1 MPDPRLLLCDCAGTQ
16 TVDADRIGAATGLAC
31 SRVHTGLCTHQL
43 EHAQKALAEG
53 DEVIVACQQEAPVF
67 EALAEAMDA
76 PVPLFVD
83 IRDRAGWSDEGG
95 KAAPKMAALLAG
107 ALTPLRPAP
116 VRDISS
122 EGMCLILGHP
132 DTVLPVAERL
142 ADDLAVTCLLTETPD
157 LMPGAVRRFDVA
169 LGRLKRAQGGFG
181 AFKVTIAG
189 YRALEPAGRGAPQF
203 GEAQAEAASECDII
217 LDLSGGVPLLHPAG
231 HRDGYLRADPGDPLA
246 VADAARKAAG
256 MVGTFEKPLYVRLQ
270 PELCA
275 HSRAEQ
281 VGCTRCIDACAT
293 GAIQPAG
300 DHVQVDPDVCAGCGA
315 CASVC
320 PSEAIA
326 FDAPGADYIFAQLR
340 AMGEAWRKAGGPG
353 APRLLVHDAD
363 HGRQMIALAARFGR
377 GLPADVIPLEVPSL
391 SIFGHAEAMVAL
403 ASGFSKVDLLLS
415 PDSER
420 DVLEGQGALVAA
432 LTAGVGLEGVRMGMI
447 DVADPDALSDTL
459 YTAKAPA
466 HPTASVLAMGR
477 RRDVT
482 RLAARALAGETLP
495 DAPVPLP
502 AGAPYGTIVL
512 NDDACTLCLSCASL
526 CPSGAILDHPDRPE
540 MRFKEDAC
548 LQCGLCVTICPENA
562 ITLQPQM
569 DLSDT
574 AFREREMKSEEPFAC
589 IECGVEFGV
598 KSMIGRTVERMEA
611 KGVKPEVTRLMQM
624 CPDCKVRAQY
634 HQENNPFGMG
644 ERPMVRTAES
654 ENDSTDPDKG
664 GRGGGG
670 PTLH

>member
-1 MPDPRLLLCDCAGTQ
+1 MPEPRLLLCDCAGTQ
-16 TVDADRIGAATGLAC
+16 TIDPARIGQATGLSC
-31 SRVHTGLCTHQL
+31 SRVFTGLCTHQL
-43 EHAQKALAEG
+43 EHARTAMADG
-53 DEVIVACQQEAPVF
+53 GEVVVACRQEAPVF
-67 EALAEAMDA
+67 EALAEELDA
-76 PVPLFVD
+76 PAPLCVD
-83 IRDRAGWSDEGG
+83 IRDRAGWSDEGAQ
-95 KAAPKMAALLAG
+95 AAPKMAALLAA

-116 VRDISS
+116 VRDIGS
-122 EGMCLILGHP
+122 EGMCLIIGHP
-132 DTVLPVAERL
+132 DTVLPVAEGL
-142 ADDLAVTCLLTETPD
+142 ADDLAVTCLLSAEPD
-157 LMPGAVRRFDVA
+157 LMPGVVRRFDVA
-169 LGRLKRAQGGFG
+169 LGRMKRAQGGFG

-189 YRALEPAGRGAPQF
+189 YRALEPGGRGAPRF
-203 GEAQAEAASECDII
+203 GAAQPEAASECDII
-217 LDLSGGVPLLHPAG
+217 LDLSGGTPLLHPAG

-246 VADAARKAAG
+246 VANAARKAAG

-275 HSRAEQ
+275 HSRAQ
-281 VGCTRCIDACAT
+281 QTGCTRCIDACAT
-293 GAIQPAG
+293 GAILPAG
-300 DHVQVDPDVCAGCGA
+300 DHVKVDPDVCAGCGA
-315 CASVC
+315 CSSVC

-326 FDAPGADYIFAQLR
+326 FEAPTAEYTFARLR
-340 AMGEAWRKAGGPG
+340 TMGEAWRKAGGTG
-353 APRLLVHDAD
+353 APRLLVHDEE

-403 ASGFSKVDLLLS
+403 ASGFSRIELLLS

-420 DVLEGQGALVAA
+420 DILEREAALVSA
-432 LTAGVGLEGVRMGMI
+432 LAAGVGLEGGRIGMI
-447 DVADPDALSDTL
+447 DQSDPDALSEVL
-459 YTAKAPA
+459 HAGRAPA
-466 HPTASVLAMGR
+466 HPATSVLAMGR

-482 RLAARALAGETLP
+482 RLAARALAGDRLP
-495 DAPVPLP
+495 EAPVPLP

-512 NDDACTLCLSCASL
+512 NHDACTLCLSCAGL

-548 LQCGLCVTICPENA
+548 LQCGICVSICPENA
-562 ITLQPQM
+562 LSLQPQM

-574 AFREREMKSEEPFAC
+574 AFRAREMKSEEPFAC
-589 IECGVEFGV
+589 VECGVLFGV
-598 KSMIGRTVERMEA
+598 KSMIERTVERMQARGVRAEA
-611 KGVKPEVTRLMQM
+611 TQLMQM

-644 ERPMVRTAES
+644 ERPAVRTA
-654 ENDSTDPDKG
+654 DDD